1 MSLLKLK
8 SIFQE
13 QAELRTEDFIDQRPQ
28 HSNDSRFQFNVP
40 VVGLDFANRTS
51 LNPIL
56 DSISFPISS
65 LINFEQTTYD
75 SRVPKNVGIQISN
88 INSYKG
94 TSLDNSGD
102 NNLFTNTSNLVQY
115 HPHQTQTIHFNH
127 LIMVQMSIGVN
138 WI

>member
-88 INSYKG
+88 INSYK
-94 TSLDNSGD
+94 LD
-102 NNLFTNTSNLVQY
+102 T
-115 HPHQTQTIHFNH
+115 
-127 LIMVQMSIGVN
+127 
-138 WI
+138 